1 MAAKTF
7 WTSPL
12 HTSLY
17 TPKQKHLFMVRIG
30 QNKIDETSNYYP
42 GATPPSVKLNEK
54 TGFYMWGPDGD
65 KYDGEQGR
73 VWYAKTV
80 TKPNVSFEK
89 DASSD
94 MYRQGARP
102 GLRDFNYRSTP
113 LFQDIKLTLID
124 PTYPNATRKLLR
136 ILNKIT
142 DINGIPT
149 KTLANPYL
157 SPFRI
162 TQYSHDPT
170 KPVAGKLY
178 RTEEWVLHGPQLVSV
193 DFGSL
198 DYSSDEFVEIAMTIA
213 YTGYI
218 CTVYNFGGEGE
229 KEYKSFYETREAE
242 AEPEPVAAAKKKK
255 KKKKKKGK
263 EEQPEEPNRSNNS
276 DLPAKVAG

>member
-1 MAAKTF
+1 MILDPPACLLSLLLLNNFVPILVKVWPQKLFGQVPYIQVFIHPSKSTYLWCELAKIKST
-7 WTSPL
+7 
-12 HTSLY
+12 
-17 TPKQKHLFMVRIG
+17 KQVI
-30 QNKIDETSNYYP
+30 
-42 GATPPSVKLNEK
+42 
-54 TGFYMWGPDGD
+54 
-65 KYDGEQGR
+65 
-73 VWYAKTV
+73 
-80 TKPNVSFEK
+80 
-89 DASSD
+89 
-94 MYRQGARP
+94 
-102 GLRDFNYRSTP
+102 
-113 LFQDIKLTLID
+113 
-124 PTYPNATRKLLR
+124 
-136 ILNKIT
+136 
-142 DINGIPT
+142 T

-255 KKKKKKGK
+255 SRTAPTTQICRPRWPDNFINLLTRK
-263 EEQPEEPNRSNNS
+263 
-276 DLPAKVAG
+276 